1 MDYIKVFLLFG
12 CFLVLEHKNVPG
24 VVVNTPDL
32 RIWEAE
38 EAGES
43 LGYRPVVLVR
53 VLQTQN
59 VIIRMTYR
67 MQANK
72 INNGELEWKVLSPG
86 LHYMLEF

>member
-1 MDYIKVFLLFG
+1 VDYIKVFLLFG

-43 LGYRPVVLVR
+43 LGYRPV
-53 VLQTQN
+53 
-59 VIIRMTYR
+59 
-67 MQANK
+67 
-72 INNGELEWKVLSPG
+72 
-86 LHYMLEF
+86 